1 MRILLSQDNQ
11 SHQLTLD
18 DENELL
24 SQAKQGNLHARN
36 ELITSHVPF
45 LLNMSQRFK
54 PYHLDAEDMFGDAV
68 IGFIDAID
76 KAKLPS
82 FQRFTHQAYN
92 PVRDALL
99 LSDSHMTTVN
109 LPYHTRRRCRKVQQ
123 AELRLFVD
131 TGKVTISQVA
141 NEIGWSDK
149 AVELS
154 KQHEQFMSVLSSLD
168 SVDVETG
175 TAYIERVVCPSSNDG
190 FDRIMVETDLE
201 YFLSKLSKQER
212 YVVERRSGIP
222 TEMNNSELAAI
233 LKTSKASVS
242 RMYTGA
248 MQKMQ
253 TLAKA
258 LQGTAEQI
266 RMATQYPEVVMAGI

>member
-1 MRILLSQDNQ
+1 MRTNCS
-11 SHQLTLD
+11 
-18 DENELL
+18 
-24 SQAKQGNLHARN
+24 SQAKDGDLYARN
-36 ELITSHVPF
+36 TLITSHVDF
-45 LLNMSQRFK
+45 LMNMSARFK

-99 LSDSHMTTVN
+99 LSDTHKQTIGV
-109 LPYHTRRRCRKVQQ
+109 PYHTRRRCLKVQQ

-141 NEIGWSDK
+141 NAVGWSDK

-154 KQHEQFMSVLSSLD
+154 KQHERLISNLLSLD
-168 SVDVETG
+168 SEDAETG
-175 TAYIERVVCPSSNDG
+175 TAYIERVTCPNSADG
-190 FDRIMVETDLE
+190 FDRIMIETDLE

-212 YVVERRSGIP
+212 FVVERRSGIP
-222 TEMNNSELAAI
+222 TEMDNGELAAI

-253 TLAKA
+253 NLAKA

-266 RMATQYPEVVMAGI
+266 RLATQYPEDSHGRYLT